1 MMINT
6 TASSPSGNYIMYD
19 PNTQSFSLWQK
30 PPIGVQNSAHT
41 MKNNNIT
48 YFDRLPVEIIG
59 KILKNMSISESLPL
73 AATSHLFLSE
83 AVRNIELATGK
94 DLAEAM
100 FSLVDKGDCQS
111 INLLRL
117 MNINYFLVKED
128 KTDNNLLHCAV
139 QSQKSDI
146 CSILLK
152 IESVDINASNKEGYT
167 PLHYAIKNNDIS
179 TLTKLLDMPG
189 IDLNDN
195 CNISDLDDDDQNYLP
210 LLHYAV
216 KCGNFD
222 IVKTLLDHK
231 RINVNVCD

>member
-1 MMINT
+1 
-6 TASSPSGNYIMYD
+6 MYD

-73 AATSHLFLSE
+73 AATSHLFLSQ

-94 DLAEAM
+94 DLAGAM

-128 KTDNNLLHCAV
+128 KTDNNLLH
-139 QSQKSDI
+139 
-146 CSILLK
+146 
-152 IESVDINASNKEGYT
+152 
-167 PLHYAIKNNDIS
+167 
-179 TLTKLLDMPG
+179 
-189 IDLNDN
+189 
-195 CNISDLDDDDQNYLP
+195 
-210 LLHYAV
+210 
-216 KCGNFD
+216 
-222 IVKTLLDHK
+222 
-231 RINVNVCD
+231 